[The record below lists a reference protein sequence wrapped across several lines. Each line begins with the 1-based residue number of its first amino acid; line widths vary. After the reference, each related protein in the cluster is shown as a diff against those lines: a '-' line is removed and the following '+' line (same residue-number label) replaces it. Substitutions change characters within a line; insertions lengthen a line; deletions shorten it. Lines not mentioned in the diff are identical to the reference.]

1 VPGLNSTRAEAR
13 ERSAHI
19 QMHSYQVTL
28 DVTTGEVTFLSKT
41 VAKFSCINQVMTPL
55 LTQLVSA

>member
-1 VPGLNSTRAEAR
+1 MPGLNSTRAEAK

-28 DVTTGEVTFLSKT
+28 DVTTGEETFLSKT
-41 VAKFSCINQVMTPL
+41 VAQFSCLHMYL
-55 LTQLVSA
+55 